1 MNERL
6 SAAAIHLLT
15 ATGAAFALL
24 ALIAAAHGDWQ
35 GMFIWLGVAL
45 IVDTIDGPLAR
56 RVGVTRVLPRW
67 SGERLD
73 LIVDFLTYT
82 AVPAFALSQ
91 ADLLP
96 EAYRLPA
103 GIAVMM
109 SSLFHMSDQHS
120 KTKEGY
126 FVGFPAI
133 WNVVCLYL
141 FAFMPH
147 PFVSLAIVAVLVA
160 LTFVPILCVHPFRV
174 AGLRGF
180 SVLVTGLW
188 VVAAIGAVANPFPS
202 PLWVRILLIA
212 TAACLTGVG
221 VLRSLQGSGPAQSRH

>member
-1 MNERL
+1 MIERVG
-6 SAAAIHLLT
+6 AAAVHLLT
-15 ATGAAFALL
+15 ASGAAFALL
-24 ALIAAAHGDWQ
+24 ALVAASHSDWQ
-35 GMFIWLGVAL
+35 WMFIWLGVAL
-45 IVDTIDGPLAR
+45 LIDTIDGPLAR
-56 RVGVTRVLPRW
+56 RAEVARVLPRW

-73 LIVDFLTYT
+73 QIVDFLTYV

-96 EAYRLPA
+96 EPCRLPA
-103 GIAVMM
+103 GVAVIV
-109 SSLFHMSDQHS
+109 SSLFHMADQDS
-120 KTKEGY
+120 KTKDGY

-141 FAFMPH
+141 FAFMP
-147 PFVSLAIVAVLVA
+147 PPVVSLAIVAFFVV

-180 SVLVTGLW
+180 SIIVTGLW
-188 VVAAIGAVANPFPS
+188 AVAAIGAVANPFPS
-202 PLWVRILLIA
+202 PLWVKVLLIA

-221 VLRSLQGSGPAQSRH
+221 AVQSLKLRRPVRPAD

>member
-1 MNERL
+1 
-6 SAAAIHLLT
+6 
-15 ATGAAFALL
+15 
-24 ALIAAAHGDWQ
+24 
-35 GMFIWLGVAL
+35 
-45 IVDTIDGPLAR
+45 
-56 RVGVTRVLPRW
+56 
-67 SGERLD
+67 LD

-96 EAYRLPA
+96 EPYRLPA
-103 GIAVMM
+103 GIAVML
-109 SSLFHMSDQHS
+109 SSLFHMADQDS

-141 FAFMPH
+141 FAFMPS
-147 PFVSLAIVAVLVA
+147 PLVSLAIVAFFVV

-188 VVAAIGAVANPFPS
+188 LVAAIGAVANPFPS
-202 PLWVRILLIA
+202 PLWVKVLLILA
-212 TAACLTGVG
+212 AACLTGVG
-221 VLRSLQGSGPAQSRH
+221 AVRSLQGSGAARSPH

>member
-6 SAAAIHLLT
+6 SAAAIHFLT

-24 ALIAAAHGDWQ
+24 ALIAAARGDWQ
-35 GMFIWLGVAL
+35 SMFVWLGVAL

-82 AVPAFALSQ
+82 AVPAFALTQ

-103 GIAVMM
+103 GVAVIM
-109 SSLFHMSDQHS
+109 SSLFHMADQDS

-141 FAFMPH
+141 FAFMPP
-147 PFVSLAIVAVLVA
+147 PFVSLAIVAVFVV

-180 SVLVTGLW
+180 SVAVTALW
-188 VVAAIGAVANPFPS
+188 LVAAIGAVANPFPS
-202 PLWVRILLIA
+202 PLWVKALLAA
-212 TAACLTGVG
+212 TALCLTGVG
-221 VLRSLQGSGPAQSRH
+221 AIHSLGQKKAW

>member
-6 SAAAIHLLT
+6 RAAAIHLLT

-24 ALIAAAHGDWQ
+24 ALIAAARADWQ
-35 GMFIWLGVAL
+35 WMFIWLGVAL
-45 IVDTIDGPLAR
+45 FVDTIDGPLAR
-56 RVGVTRVLPRW
+56 YVGVMCVLPRW

-91 ADLLP
+91 ANLLP
-96 EAYRLPA
+96 DPYRLPA
-103 GIAVMM
+103 GIAVML
-109 SSLFHMSDQHS
+109 SSLFHMADQDS

-141 FAFMPH
+141 FAFMPE
-147 PFVSLAIVAVLVA
+147 PMIALAIVAFLVV

-174 AGLRGF
+174 TSLRGF
-180 SVLVTGLW
+180 SVVMTGLW
-188 VVAAIGAVANPFPS
+188 VVAAIGAVANSFPS
-202 PLWVRILLIA
+202 PLWVRVLLLA

-221 VLRSLQGSGPAQSRH
+221 ALHALHNKKAV

>member
-1 MNERL
+1 MRKRL
-6 SAAAIHLLT
+6 SAAAVHLLT

-24 ALIAAAHGDWQ
+24 ALIAAARADWQ
-35 GMFIWLGVAL
+35 WMFIWLGVAL

-56 RVGVTRVLPRW
+56 HVGVTRVLPRW

-103 GIAVMM
+103 GIAVML
-109 SSLFHMSDQHS
+109 SSLFHMADQDS

-141 FAFMPH
+141 FAFMPQ
-147 PFVSLAIVAVLVA
+147 PYVSLAVVAFLVV

-174 AGLRGF
+174 TGLRGF
-180 SVLVTGLW
+180 SVAMTALW

-202 PLWVRILLIA
+202 PLWVKVLLLT
-212 TAACLTGVG
+212 TAACLAGVG
-221 VLRSLQGSGPAQSRH
+221 AVRSLHNKKAL

>member
-1 MNERL
+1 
-6 SAAAIHLLT
+6 
-15 ATGAAFALL
+15 
-24 ALIAAAHGDWQ
+24 
-35 GMFIWLGVAL
+35 MFIWLGVAL

-56 RVGVTRVLPRW
+56 HVGVTRVLPRW

-103 GIAVMM
+103 GIAVML
-109 SSLFHMSDQHS
+109 SSLFHMADQDS

-141 FAFMPH
+141 FAFMPPPYRLARH
-147 PFVSLAIVAVLVA
+147 RRVLRRADLRADPLRAPIPRDGAARLQRGRHRAMGRRGDRRGRQSFSIAALGEGAACSQPRLCLAGGRRGSLAGPEEGIMTFGPECGRPLTSTLLA
-160 LTFVPILCVHPFRV
+160 LI
-174 AGLRGF
+174 
-180 SVLVTGLW
+180 
-188 VVAAIGAVANPFPS
+188 
-202 PLWVRILLIA
+202 
-212 TAACLTGVG
+212 
-221 VLRSLQGSGPAQSRH
+221 

>member
-1 MNERL
+1 MIERL

-24 ALIAAAHGDWQ
+24 ALMAAARGEWQ
-35 GMFIWLGVAL
+35 WMFIWLGVAL
-45 IVDTIDGPLAR
+45 IVDAIDGPLAR
-56 RVGVTRVLPRW
+56 RVGVVKVLPRW

-73 LIVDFLTYT
+73 LIVDFLTYV

-96 EAYRLPA
+96 PAFRLPA
-103 GIAVMM
+103 GIAVML
-109 SSLFHMSDQHS
+109 SSLFHMADQQS

-133 WNVVCLYL
+133 WNVICLYL
-141 FAFMPH
+141 FVFMPA
-147 PFVSLAIVAVLVA
+147 PSLSLLLVA
-160 LTFVPILCVHPFRV
+160 FFVVLTFVPILCVHPFRV
-174 AGLRGF
+174 AELRPF
-180 SVLVTGLW
+180 TLVMTGLW
-188 VVAAIGAVANPFPS
+188 AMGAIGAAANPFPS
-202 PLWVRILLIA
+202 PLWVKVLLIA

-221 VLRSLQGSGPAQSRH
+221 ALHMLRAAKAG

>member
-1 MNERL
+1 MSPRL
-6 SAAAIHLLT
+6 RAASVHLLT

-24 ALIAAAHGDWQ
+24 ALLAAARGDLQW
-35 GMFIWLGVAL
+35 MFIWLGVAL
-45 IVDTIDGPLAR
+45 VVDSIDGPLAR
-56 RVGVTRVLPRW
+56 RIHVTTVLPRW

-73 LIVDFLTYT
+73 LIVDFLTYV
-82 AVPAFALSQ
+82 AVPAFVLSQ

-96 EAYRLPA
+96 QPVRLPA
-103 GIAVMM
+103 GIAILL
-109 SSLFHMSDQHS
+109 SSLFHVADQES

-141 FAFMPH
+141 FAFMPS
-147 PFVSLAIVAVLVA
+147 PVVSLVIVLAFVV

-174 AGLRGF
+174 AELRAF
-180 SVLVTGLW
+180 TWLVTALW
-188 VVAAIGAVANPFPS
+188 TVAAIGAVANPFPS
-202 PLWVRILLIA
+202 PLWVKVLLVV

-221 VLRSLQGSGPAQSRH
+221 ALRALRDSKSR

>member
-6 SAAAIHLLT
+6 SAAIIHLLT

-24 ALIAAAHGDWQ
+24 ALMAAARGDWQ
-35 GMFIWLGVAL
+35 LMFVWLGVAL

-56 RVGVTRVLPRW
+56 RISVTRVLPRW

-82 AVPAFALSQ
+82 AVPAFALTQ

-103 GIAVMM
+103 GVAVIM
-109 SSLFHMSDQHS
+109 SSLFHMTDQDS

-141 FAFMPH
+141 FAFMPP
-147 PFVSLAIVAVLVA
+147 PFVSLAIVAVFVV

-174 AGLRGF
+174 AELRGF
-180 SVLVTGLW
+180 SVAISALW
-188 VVAAIGAVANPFPS
+188 LAAAIGAVANPFPS
-202 PLWVRILLIA
+202 PLWVKVLMAA
-212 TAACLTGVG
+212 TALCLTGIG
-221 VLRSLQGSGPAQSRH
+221 AIHSLGQKKAW

>member
-6 SAAAIHLLT
+6 SAAAIHFLT

-24 ALIAAAHGDWQ
+24 ALIAAARGDWQ
-35 GMFIWLGVAL
+35 LMFVWLGVAL

-56 RVGVTRVLPRW
+56 RVDVTRVLPRW

-82 AVPAFALSQ
+82 AVPAFALTQ

-96 EAYRLPA
+96 EAYRLPT
-103 GIAVMM
+103 GVAVMM
-109 SSLFHMSDQHS
+109 SSLFHMADQDS

-141 FAFMPH
+141 FAFMPP
-147 PFVSLAIVAVLVA
+147 PFVSLAIVAVFVV

-174 AGLRGF
+174 AELRGF
-180 SVLVTGLW
+180 SVAISALW
-188 VVAAIGAVANPFPS
+188 LAAAIGAVANPFPS
-202 PLWVRILLIA
+202 PLWVKVLMVA
-212 TAACLTGVG
+212 TALCLTGVG
-221 VLRSLQGSGPAQSRH
+221 AIHSLAQKKVW

>member
-109 SSLFHMSDQHS
+109 SSLFHMADQDS

-147 PFVSLAIVAVLVA
+147 PFVSLAIVVVLVA

-180 SVLVTGLW
+180 SVAVTGLW
-188 VVAAIGAVANPFPS
+188 AVAAIGAVANPFPS
-202 PLWVRILLIA
+202 PFWVRILLIA
-212 TAACLTGVG
+212 TASCLTGVG
-221 VLRSLQGSGPAQSRH
+221 VLRSLQGSGAARSPH

>member
-1 MNERL
+1 MTKTSFLHRT
-6 SAAAIHLLT
+6 IR
-15 ATGAAFALL
+15 AAFALL
-24 ALIAAAHGDWQ
+24 ALIAAARGDWQ
-35 GMFIWLGVAL
+35 LMFVWLGVAL

-73 LIVDFLTYT
+73 QMVDFLTYI

-109 SSLFHMSDQHS
+109 SSLFHMADQDS

-133 WNVVCLYL
+133 WNVVILYL
-141 FAFMPH
+141 FAFTPH
-147 PFVSLAIVAVLVA
+147 PFVSLAIVTFFVV
-160 LTFVPILCVHPFRV
+160 LTFVPILCVHPFRA

-180 SVLVTGLW
+180 SVAVTALW
-188 VVAAIGAVANPFPS
+188 LVAAIGAVANPFPS
-202 PLWVRILLIA
+202 PLS
-212 TAACLTGVG
+212 TLT
-221 VLRSLQGSGPAQSRH
+221 RPP